1 MATVVELPIE
11 TYAGPVDP
19 DWCPGCGDFGVL
31 KAVKMAA
38 GDAHVA
44 SKDLVVVSGI
54 GCSSNLPGY
63 VHAYGV
69 HSLHGRALAVATGI
83 KLANHDLKVVIT
95 GGDGDG
101 YGIGIGHFIHAMRRN
116 LDLTYVVMDNQIY
129 GLTTGQASPTT
140 MKDMRTKSTPR
151 GNVELP
157 INPIA
162 LALISGATYVARAFS
177 GEPNHMAELI
187 AGGIRHKGFALIDVF
202 SPCVTYNKLNTYPW
216 FKKRVYKL
224 DDAGMNG
231 KDVPGNGHPAHDPSN
246 VQAALEKSFEWGDRI
261 PIGLFYQDDQPTYED
276 SEPAF
281 KRGPL
286 AKQPLHVDRTLF
298 QELVEEM
305 M

>member
-1 MATVVELPIE
+1 MATIVELPIE

-38 GDAHVA
+38 GKAGVA
-44 SKDLVVVSGI
+44 AKDLVIVSGI
-54 GCSSNLPGY
+54 GCSSNLPGFI
-63 VHAYGV
+63 HAYGV
-69 HSLHGRALAVATGI
+69 HSLHGRAIAVASGI
-83 KLANHDLKVVIT
+83 KLANTDLKVVIT

-116 LDLTYVVMDNQIY
+116 LDLTYVVMNNQIY

-140 MKDMRTKSTPR
+140 MKEMRTKSTPR
-151 GNVELP
+151 GNVEFP

-162 LALISGATYVARAFS
+162 LALVSGATYVARGFS
-177 GEPNHMAELI
+177 GEPNHMADLI
-187 AGGIRHKGFALIDVF
+187 AGGIRHKGFALVDVF

-224 DDAGMNG
+224 EEERSYQPT
-231 KDVPGNGHPAHDPSN
+231 DVR
-246 VQAALEKSFEWGDRI
+246 AALEKSFEWGDRI
-261 PIGLFYQDDQPTYED
+261 PLGLFYSDQQPTYED

-281 KRGPL
+281 RSGPL
-286 AKQPLHVDRTLF
+286 ARQPLGIEPALF
-298 QELVEEM
+298 QTLVEELM
-305 M
+305 

>member
-1 MATVVELPIE
+1 MATMVELPID

-31 KAVKMAA
+31 KGVKMAA
-38 GDAHVA
+38 AKVRVA
-44 SKDLVVVSGI
+44 PKDLVIVSGI

-83 KLANHDLKVVIT
+83 RLANTSLKVVIT

-140 MKDMRTKSTPR
+140 MKEMRTKSTPR

-162 LALISGATYVARAFS
+162 LALVSGATYIARGFS

-187 AGGIRHKGFALIDVF
+187 AGGIQHKGFALIDVF

-224 DDAGMNG
+224 EDD
-231 KDVPGNGHPAHDPSN
+231 PAYDPANEQS
-246 VQAALEKSFEWGDRI
+246 AFEKSFEWGDRI
-261 PIGLFYQDDQPTYED
+261 PLGLFYRDQQPTYED

-286 AKQPLHVDRTLF
+286 VSQPLTIDPTLF
-298 QELVEEM
+298 RSLVEEL
-305 M
+305 

>member
-11 TYAGPVDP
+11 TYAGPVEP

-38 GDAHVA
+38 AKARVA
-44 SKDLVVVSGI
+44 PKDLVVVSGI

-69 HSLHGRALAVATGI
+69 HSLHGRAVAVATGI
-83 KLANHDLKVVIT
+83 KFANTSLKVVIT

-116 LDLTYVVMDNQIY
+116 LDLTYVVMNNQVY
-129 GLTTGQASPTT
+129 GLTTGQASPTA
-140 MKDMRTKSTPR
+140 MKEMRTKSTPR

-162 LALISGATYVARAFS
+162 LALVSGATYVARAFS
-177 GEPNHMAELI
+177 GEPNHMADLI
-187 AGGIRHKGFALIDVF
+187 ARGIQHKGFALIDVF

-224 DDAGMNG
+224 EDEPSYDPAN
-231 KDVPGNGHPAHDPSN
+231 VPL
-246 VQAALEKSFEWGDRI
+246 ALEKSFEWGDRI
-261 PIGLFYQDDQPTYED
+261 PLGLFYKDEQPTYED

-281 KRGPL
+281 RQGPL
-286 AKQPLHVDRTLF
+286 LHQPLAPPPALF
-298 QELVEEM
+298 QSFVDELI
-305 M
+305 

>member
-1 MATVVELPIE
+1 MATMIELPIE
-11 TYAGPVDP
+11 TFAGPVDP

-38 GDAHVA
+38 SKAGVA
-44 SKDLVVVSGI
+44 PKDLVVVSGI

-69 HSLHGRALAVATGI
+69 HSLHGRAVAVASGI
-83 KLANHDLKVVIT
+83 RLANTSLRVVIT

-140 MKDMRTKSTPR
+140 MKEMRTKSTPA
-151 GNVELP
+151 GNVEFP
-157 INPIA
+157 INPVA
-162 LALISGATYVARAFS
+162 LALVSGATYIARAFS
-177 GEPNHMAELI
+177 GEPNHMADVI
-187 AGGIRHKGFALIDVF
+187 AAGILHKGFSLIDAF

-216 FKKRVYKL
+216 FKKRIYKL
-224 DDAGMNG
+224 EDDSTY
-231 KDVPGNGHPAHDPSN
+231 DCTN
-246 VQAALEKSFEWGDRI
+246 VRAALDKSFEWGDRI
-261 PIGLFYQDDQPTYED
+261 PIGQFYVSEQPTYED

-286 AKQPLHVDRTLF
+286 AHQPLDLDQKVF
-298 QELVEEM
+298 QSLVEEM

>member
-1 MATVVELPIE
+1 MATIVELPIE

-31 KAVKMAA
+31 KGVKMAA
-38 GDAHVA
+38 GKAGVA
-44 SKDLVVVSGI
+44 PKDLVVVSGI

-63 VHAYGV
+63 VHSYGV
-69 HSLHGRALAVATGI
+69 HSLHGRAVALASGI
-83 KLANHDLKVVIT
+83 KLANTDLKVVIT

-140 MKDMRTKSTPR
+140 VKEMRTKSTPR

-162 LALISGATYVARAFS
+162 LALVSGATYVARGFS
-177 GEPNHMAELI
+177 GEPNHMADLI
-187 AGGIRHKGFALIDVF
+187 AGGIQHKGFALIDVF

-216 FKKRVYKL
+216 FKKRLYKL
-224 DDAGMNG
+224 EDERGY
-231 KDVPGNGHPAHDPSN
+231 DPTH
-246 VQAALEKSFEWGDRI
+246 VQAAMEKSFEWGDRI
-261 PIGLFYQDDQPTYED
+261 PMGLFYKDQQPTYED

-286 AKQPLHVDRTLF
+286 VGQSLALDPTLF
-298 QELVEEM
+298 QSLVEELM
-305 M
+305 

>member
-1 MATVVELPIE
+1 MATIVELPLE

-38 GDAHVA
+38 GKAGVA
-44 SKDLVVVSGI
+44 AKDLVIVSGI
-54 GCSSNLPGY
+54 GCSSNLPGFI
-63 VHAYGV
+63 HAYGV
-69 HSLHGRALAVATGI
+69 HSLHGRAIAVASGI
-83 KLANHDLKVVIT
+83 KLANTDLKVVIT

-140 MKDMRTKSTPR
+140 MKEMRTKSTPR
-151 GNVELP
+151 GNVEFP

-162 LALISGATYVARAFS
+162 LALVSGATYVARGFS
-177 GEPNHMAELI
+177 GEPNHMADLI
-187 AGGIRHKGFALIDVF
+187 AGGILHKGFALVDVF

-224 DDAGMNG
+224 EDERGY
-231 KDVPGNGHPAHDPSN
+231 DPSD
-246 VQAALEKSFEWGDRI
+246 VRGALEKSFEWGDRI
-261 PIGLFYQDDQPTYED
+261 PLGLFYRDEQPTYED
-276 SEPAF
+276 SEPAY
-281 KRGPL
+281 RNGPL
-286 AKQPLHVDRTLF
+286 ARQPLGIEPALF
-298 QELVEEM
+298 QTLVEELM
-305 M
+305 